1 MRLKTALLATTALFV
16 YSCSGTN
23 IVAESEIN
31 KTGETGVTGTAIFIN
46 ENNKLRMVVEIKG
59 MQNKTHAVHIHEIG
73 ECGDEGRAAAGHWNP
88 TKENHGRWGIN
99 VHHSGDIGNI
109 NTDSNGYG
117 KITVVD
123 TSNRW
128 SIGGSKNTSV
138 IGRSIIVHANT
149 DDGTSQPT
157 GNAGGRVGCG
167 VIKKP

>member
-1 MRLKTALLATTALFV
+1 MRLKTALLATIALFV
-16 YSCSGTN
+16 YSCSDIN
-23 IVAESEIN
+23 IVAKSEIN
-31 KTGETGVTGTAIFIN
+31 KIGETGVTGTAIFIN

-99 VHHSGDIGNI
+99 EHHSGDIGNI
-109 NTDSNGYG
+109 NTDSSGYG